1 MSKLVL
7 IGGGGHCKSVL
18 DAALRMGVFQEIV
31 ILDPGL
37 NAGSKVMGC
46 AVYGDDDKLGELR
59 EKGLDNAVITV
70 GCVGDTLLRRKLA
83 EKADAY
89 GYSYP
94 AIIDPSAVVS
104 EFAKLE
110 PGVFV
115 GKNAVINAGAQIG
128 RHAIINTGA
137 IIEHNCH
144 IGAFTHVAV
153 GATVCG
159 DCNIEEDVFIGAGAT
174 LIQGLTIEKK
184 RFIKAGE
191 VIVR

>member
-18 DAALRMGVFQEIV
+18 DASLRMGTFQEIV

-37 NAGSKVMGC
+37 PASSEFMGC
-46 AVYGDDDKLGELR
+46 TVYGDDDKLRELKS
-59 EKGLDNAVITV
+59 KGFDNAFITV
-70 GCVGDTLLRRKLA
+70 GCVGDTSLRRKLA

-89 GYSYP
+89 DYNFPS
-94 AIIDPSAVVS
+94 IIDPSAVIS
-104 EFAKLE
+104 EFANIE

-115 GKNAVINAGAQIG
+115 GKNAVINAGVQIG
-128 RHAIINTGA
+128 KHAIINTGS
-137 IIEHNCH
+137 IVEHNCH

-159 DCNIEEDVFIGAGAT
+159 DCNIDEDVFIGAGAT
-174 LIQGLTIEKK
+174 LIQGLTIERN

-191 VIVR
+191 VVIR

>member
-7 IGGGGHCKSVL
+7 LGGGGHCKSVL
-18 DAALRMGVFQEIV
+18 DAALRMNSFQEIV

-37 NAGSKVMGC
+37 PEGSKVMGTV
-46 AVYGDDDKLGELR
+46 VYGNDEKLGEL
-59 EKGLDNAVITV
+59 KANGFDNAFITV
-70 GCVGDTLLRRKLA
+70 GCVGDTSLRRKLA
-83 EKADAY
+83 GKADT
-89 GYSYP
+89 YSFNYP
-94 AIIDPSAVVS
+94 CIIDPSAVVS
-104 EFAKLE
+104 EFAKIA
-110 PGVFV
+110 PGVFI
-115 GKNAVINAGAQIG
+115 GKNAVVNAGVQIG
-128 RHAIINTGA
+128 EHAIINTGA

-174 LIQGLTIEKK
+174 LIQGIRIEKD

-191 VIVR
+191 VAIR

>member
-37 NAGSKVMGC
+37 TIGSKVMGC
-46 AVYGDDDKLGELR
+46 TVYGDDDKLGELKS
-59 EKGLDNAVITV
+59 KGFDNAFITV
-70 GCVGDTLLRRKLA
+70 GCVGDTSLRRKLA
-83 EKADAY
+83 EKADTY
-89 GYSYP
+89 DYNFP
-94 AIIDPSAVVS
+94 CIIDPSAVVS

-115 GKNAVINAGAQIG
+115 GKNVVINAGAQIG
-128 RHAIINTGA
+128 KHAIINTGS
-137 IIEHNCH
+137 IVEHNCH

-159 DCNIEEDVFIGAGAT
+159 DCDIEEDVFIGAGAT
-174 LIQGLTIEKK
+174 LIQGLTIERS

-191 VIVR
+191 LVVR